1 MLQIDPSPERA
12 KLGFR
17 EAVLADFKFLGDLGF
32 HPVQEE
38 ITLVRYESPTVFV
51 NIYHGRASFELGVEI
66 GGLGEPSEKVT
77 LYDIVAWA
85 GALNAEGFG
94 QHVMF
99 QVSSREG
106 VQQFVPRL
114 ANLVRRYGMP
124 FFKGD
129 ATAYTEVL
137 EARSRAATVYERQ
150 VHLDDL
156 RRKVE
161 VAWNSKDFTRVV
173 ELYASM
179 KSEITEV
186 EAKRLAYAEKH
197 VLAQDN
203 ISLRTSTKL

>member
-1 MLQIDPSPERA
+1 MLQIDPSPKRA
-12 KLGFR
+12 ELGFR
-17 EAVLADFKFLGDLGF
+17 ESVLANFRFLGDLGF

-38 ITLVRYESPTVFV
+38 VTLVRHESPTVFV

-66 GGLGEPSEKVT
+66 GGLREPSEKVT

-85 GALNAEGFG
+85 GALDAEGFG

-114 ANLVRRYGMP
+114 ANLVQRYGTP
-124 FFKGD
+124 FLMGD
-129 ATAYTEVL
+129 ATAYTGVL
-137 EARSRAATVYERQ
+137 EARSRAATDYERQ

-156 RRKVE
+156 RRRAE
-161 VAWNSKDFTRVV
+161 AAWNSKDFTQVV
-173 ELYASM
+173 KLYASM
-179 KSEITEV
+179 KSEMTEV

-197 VLAQDN
+197 VLATDN
-203 ISLRTSTKL
+203 ISLDTSTKL